1 MIAVARG
8 GRSRRIISQTGS
20 LCVFP
25 GEQGMAAISRR
36 PRLPLYAALTV
47 SLVLAACSL
56 LKPVQAPEDKQERAL
71 HLARDGKHAEAAQAY
86 SELATLQPADHD
98 NYQLLSA
105 EQWLAAGNIAAA
117 KASFAAVSAEART
130 RLPAARALVAAEI
143 AYAENDGAGAIRE
156 LDQIPVPT
164 SADQAQNYWSI
175 RGRSA
180 FLTGHPV
187 EGTRALVERERWL
200 SDPAGLRANRAE
212 LLNRI
217 RGAAERGQS
226 LKAPPKTDP
235 IVIGWLELGPV
246 LVGLARDP
254 IRADAALAN
263 WRRLYPQHPANDSVL
278 AMASTQIAAAA
289 EFPNQI
295 ALLLPLSGRAE
306 PIGVAVRDGF
316 IAAYLEQPP
325 ATRPRLRIYDVA
337 AESVGSAYTQAVA
350 EGAGFVVGPL
360 TKEDVAAVAPLSDG
374 RTPVLALN
382 FLGDAMSTPHNFY
395 QFALLPEDEA
405 RMVARRVAADGRLN
419 GVTIVPGSEWG
430 NRVAAAFADELSH
443 LGGTVL
449 DSQRYET
456 SQVDF
461 SDIIKRVLQVHAV
474 KGEPSTHRTD
484 AAFVFVA
491 AGSPS
496 VARQIL
502 PQLKFHYAGDV
513 PVYSM
518 SESFEPDPGA
528 NSDLDGM
535 LFPDMPWMD
544 ANDPVTAQIRD
555 GVRATWP
562 ARTARRDRLY
572 AFGFDAYRLVPALRS
587 KSPGEPG
594 EISGVTGK
602 LHVDDHNR
610 IRRDL
615 EWSQIKNGVP
625 NAL

>member
-1 MIAVARG
+1 M
-8 GRSRRIISQTGS
+8 
-20 LCVFP
+20 
-25 GEQGMAAISRR
+25 
-36 PRLPLYAALTV
+36 V

-56 LKPVQAPEDKQERAL
+56 MKPAQIPEDKQERAL
-71 HLARDGKHAEAAQAY
+71 HLMRDGKHAEAAQAY
-86 SELATLQPADHD
+86 AELATLQPAEHD
-98 NYQLLSA
+98 NYELLSA

-117 KASFAAVSAEART
+117 KQAFAAVSAEART
-130 RLPAARALVAAEI
+130 RLPTERALVAAEI
-143 AYAENDGAGAIRE
+143 AYAEGDGARAIRE
-156 LDQIPVPT
+156 LDQISVPT
-164 SADQAQNYWSI
+164 SADLAQNYWWI

-200 SDPAGLRANRAE
+200 SDPSRLRANRAE
-212 LLNRI
+212 LFDRI

-226 LKAPPKTDP
+226 LKAPPNTAP
-235 IVIGWLELGPV
+235 IVVGWLELGPV
-246 LVGLARDP
+246 AVGLARDP
-254 IRADAALAN
+254 MRAAAALAN
-263 WRRLYPQHPANDSVL
+263 WKRLFPQHPANDSVL
-278 AMASTQIAAAA
+278 AMASTRIAAAT
-289 EFPNQI
+289 EFPDQI

-306 PIGVAVRDGF
+306 AVGVAVRDGF

-325 ATRPRLRIYDVA
+325 ATRPRLKIYDVA
-337 AESVGSAYTQAVA
+337 AESVGSAYTQAIS

-382 FLGDAMSTPHNFY
+382 FLGDSISTPHNFY

-405 RMVARRVAADGRLN
+405 RIVARRAAADGRLN
-419 GVTIVPGSEWG
+419 GVAIVPANGWG
-430 NRVAAAFADELSH
+430 KRVAAAFADELSR
-443 LGGTVL
+443 LGGSVL
-449 DSQRYET
+449 DSQHFEP

-461 SDIIKRVLQVHAV
+461 TDIIKQVLHVHV
-474 KGEPSTHRTD
+474 IKGEPSTHRTD

-491 AGSPS
+491 AGTAG

-513 PVYSM
+513 PVYST
-518 SESFEPDPGA
+518 SDSFEPDPTA

-535 LFPDMPWMD
+535 LFPDMPWMV

-555 GVRATWP
+555 GVRAAWP

-587 KSPGEPG
+587 KSPAEAG

-602 LHVDDHNR
+602 LHLDDHNR
-610 IRRDL
+610 VRRELD
-615 EWSQIKNGVP
+615 WSQIRSGVP
-625 NAL
+625 SPL